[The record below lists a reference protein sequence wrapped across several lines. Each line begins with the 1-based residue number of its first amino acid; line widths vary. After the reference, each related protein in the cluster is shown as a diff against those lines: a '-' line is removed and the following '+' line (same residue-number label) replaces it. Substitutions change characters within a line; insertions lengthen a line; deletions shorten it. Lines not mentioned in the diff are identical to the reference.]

1 MMILINP
8 AGTQNTGLYS
18 VRAKHVNE
26 YEQASH
32 ALIKL
37 HDRYSVQLLL
47 LQSEVRTEVL
57 PYFYCTKVLYLRTFV
72 LPQTASFTHHTKV
85 IVYNLYISL
94 VPSYYFYVL
103 PTTRKYGSTEVLSKV
118 LSYQLVL
125 SYFRTLES
133 TKVLRKY
140 VQCIFSRV
148 FSHECTF
155 FRWFFFEL
163 HLYVADYLKKV
174 FHQEINYESTESTLA
189 RVQLTL
195 PYPKP

>member
-72 LPQTASFTHHTKV
+72 LP
-85 IVYNLYISL
+85 
-94 VPSYYFYVL
+94 
-103 PTTRKYGSTEVLSKV
+103 
-118 LSYQLVL
+118 
-125 SYFRTLES
+125 
-133 TKVLRKY
+133 
-140 VQCIFSRV
+140 
-148 FSHECTF
+148 
-155 FRWFFFEL
+155 
-163 HLYVADYLKKV
+163 
-174 FHQEINYESTESTLA
+174 
-189 RVQLTL
+189 
-195 PYPKP
+195 

>member
-1 MMILINP
+1 MILINP

-57 PYFYCTKVLYLRTFV
+57 PYFYCTKVPSYLRTSVDSKFY
-72 LPQTASFTHHTKV
+72 TSYEGNTKV
-85 IVYNLYISL
+85 VYNLYISL

-103 PTTRKYGSTEVLSKV
+103 PTTRKYGSTEVRK
-118 LSYQLVL
+118 
-125 SYFRTLES
+125 YFRT
-133 TKVLRKY
+133 KVLQR
-140 VQCIFSRV
+140 CS
-148 FSHECTF
+148 
-155 FRWFFFEL
+155 
-163 HLYVADYLKKV
+163 
-174 FHQEINYESTESTLA
+174 
-189 RVQLTL
+189 
-195 PYPKP
+195 

>member
-57 PYFYCTKVLYLRTFV
+57 PYFYCTFESTKVPSYLRTSVDSKFY
-72 LPQTASFTHHTKV
+72 TS
-85 IVYNLYISL
+85 YEGNSL
-94 VPSYYFYVL
+94 QPLHIPSTFVPSYYFYVL
-103 PTTRKYGSTEVLSKV
+103 SYLRTSYYTEVRKYGSTFVLASTFV
-118 LSYQLVL
+118 LSY
-125 SYFRTLES
+125 ES

-140 VQCIFSRV
+140 V
-148 FSHECTF
+148 
-155 FRWFFFEL
+155 
-163 HLYVADYLKKV
+163 
-174 FHQEINYESTESTLA
+174 
-189 RVQLTL
+189 
-195 PYPKP
+195 